1 MKSIAVALHLL
12 LIAAIMGSL
21 AARPVEAGEY
31 GIMVPLMLVACS
43 VISIASVVHPFG
55 RTLREL
61 IMVLSGIVVLLFSTM
76 ICWLIYLYART
87 GTQDIGW
94 GVLIF
99 AAFAAPYVFSLLVLR
114 QQKIASGDRQATDRA

>member
-1 MKSIAVALHLL
+1 
-12 LIAAIMGSL
+12 
-21 AARPVEAGEY
+21 
-31 GIMVPLMLVACS
+31 
-43 VISIASVVHPFG
+43 
-55 RTLREL
+55 
-61 IMVLSGIVVLLFSTM
+61 M